1 MTYSPNTPAKAS
13 MLGGV
18 IDRLR
23 RAEDW
28 LDSKGRGAWIATTVL
43 GLVFVWPVGLALLA
57 YVILANKWRKTMFLE
72 TLGSRSRRAGSSVR
86 TAWRSS
92 GNTAFDA
99 YKADTLRRLEDEQHA
114 FESFLDRLR
123 EAKDKQ
129 EFDSFMQDRAKG
141 AARPV
146 AQDDTARSDA

>member
-1 MTYSPNTPAKAS
+1 MTYSPNTPAKTS

-18 IDRLR
+18 TDRLR

-57 YVILANKWRKTMFLE
+57 YMIFANKWRKTMFLE
-72 TLGSRSRRAGSSVR
+72 KFGTRSAATR

-123 EAKDKQ
+123 DAKDKQ

-141 AARPV
+141 ASRP
-146 AQDDTARSDA
+146 ATPEDTARGTY